1 MKVEIG
7 PYERKITI
15 HNLVKIL
22 LGRRNDD
29 FSDFLY
35 EGFNY
40 HKPQTLEDC
49 INYDPDY
56 TWFSQVFE
64 KIATFFFGVTKKKI
78 KIKIHEYDTWNLNVT
93 LGYIILPLLKQLYET
108 KHGSAIVDLKD
119 CPVELFPTIE
129 SLEKENYW
137 IDDDNLHKRW
147 DYVLNEMIWAFET
160 VIDEN
165 FDDTIEENRKR
176 QANGL
181 RLFGKY
187 YQNLWD

>member
-1 MKVEIG
+1 M
-7 PYERKITI
+7 
-15 HNLVKIL
+15 
-22 LGRRNDD
+22 
-29 FSDFLY
+29 
-35 EGFNY
+35 
-40 HKPQTLEDC
+40 
-49 INYDPDY
+49 
-56 TWFSQVFE
+56 
-64 KIATFFFGVTKKKI
+64 
-78 KIKIHEYDTWNLNVT
+78 NVT